1 MSKKGL
7 YWICQVGGW
16 LFFVLFNTL
25 LAKLSNTFNVQV
37 LQNLSI
43 LFVLGILISHQY
55 RNLIVRLGWLKKN
68 TLQVLPRVIIAA
80 LVFAT
85 ILEFAQYLTEWLIGI
100 ADPQLYNANSI
111 IYNIF
116 LISFLFFF
124 WSIIYFLF
132 HYIENYKRAEIEN
145 LKWEASINEIELNKL
160 KSQLNPHFMFNAMNS
175 IRALVDEDP
184 VKSKLAI
191 TQLSNIL
198 RNTLQMG
205 KNKVISFEE
214 EMKIVN
220 DYLELESIRYE
231 ERLKTSV
238 KLDTSSKNFFVPPLM
253 IQTLVEN
260 GIKHGISKLTKGG
273 MLEIKTEVKNEKL
286 LISIRNSGQINEKK
300 ETESGFGIKNT
311 LQRLHLLYGK
321 EASLEIR
328 NEDSETVLTQLVI
341 PEGRSDQNEQ
351 KELNN

>member
-16 LFFVLFNTL
+16 LFFVLFNSL
-25 LAKLSNTFNVQV
+25 LAKLGDSFNVQV
-37 LQNLSI
+37 AQNLSI
-43 LFVLGILISHQY
+43 LLVLGITISHQY
-55 RNLIVRLGWLKKN
+55 RNLIVRLGWLKKS
-68 TLQVLPRVIIAA
+68 TLQLLPRVIFAA
-80 LVFAT
+80 LAFAT
-85 ILEFAQYLTEWLIGI
+85 VLEFAQYLTEWIIGI
-100 ADPQLYNANSI
+100 ADPQLYNLKSI

-116 LISFLFFF
+116 LISLLFFF

-184 VKSKLAI
+184 VKSKQAI

-214 EMKIVN
+214 EMKIVS

-231 ERLKTSV
+231 ERLKTNIILHPASR
-238 KLDTSSKNFFVPPLM
+238 DFSVPPLM
-253 IQTLVEN
+253 LQTLVEN

-273 MLEIKTEVKNEKL
+273 ILEIRTEIKDEKL
-286 LISIRNSGQINEKK
+286 LISIRNSGHLNEKK
-300 ETESGFGIKNT
+300 EAESGFGIKNT
-311 LQRLHLLYGK
+311 IQRLHLLYGK
-321 EASLEIR
+321 DASLNIR
-328 NEDSETVLTQLVI
+328 NEGAEMVLTELLI
-341 PEGRSDQNEQ
+341 PKEKINSDTEN
-351 KELNN
+351 KN